1 MVNDENNTLSNYLGP
16 KFQEK
21 LVWQLLVEPEFA
33 EKVIDSLEIDYF
45 DDPNF
50 KRFFIL
56 ILEYYNEFGKV
67 PNLYN
72 GSIEQAIH
80 MYKSTTKN
88 SKIDEETLFSVLKKI
103 KYWDD
108 MIINKQRM
116 HDGDVIRESTK
127 FFIKQQEYRKIGEYT
142 LTCIKTGK
150 IKDKKTVSHIE
161 DWFQKTAYVG
171 DDDDDSEEVIDN
183 VTRALRKEFRQTI
196 PTGIEVID
204 VLTGGGL
211 GKSEIGVILS
221 PSGVGKTTML
231 TKIANTAY
239 ELGKNVA
246 QIIFEDTKDQVSRK
260 HYSIWSGIPLS
271 KIDDNPELVK
281 ERVNKKIEELKGNG
295 RIVVKRFSQENTTI
309 KDVINWMLSYQKK
322 WGFKFDELVLDYL
335 DCLESHKRTPDRN
348 EAELAIIKGFEALS
362 SDLEIPAWTAIQSNR
377 SGFDAEFVEAHQSG
391 GSIKRIQK
399 AHFFMS
405 IAKTPDQKEADLANI
420 RIIKA
425 RFAKDGQTFND
436 CIFNNDTME
445 IRIEDSRYKYSKS
458 YNKGLKKYTDDDLN
472 KVLDKASELELHS
485 KISRIYD
492 NKNVISEHEDVIDSS
507 LTNALDK
514 FKEDFSNPKNTDDD
528 NVSNNNNDNDEVL
541 DKNIN
546 EKNDDPFVWNGDT
559 EKNININNKNIHDML
574 IKKRDNQKVIK
585 KDDKK

>member
-1 MVNDENNTLSNYLGP
+1 MANEENNTLSNYLGP

-21 LVWQLLVEPEFA
+21 LVWQLLIEQEFA

-50 KRFFIL
+50 KRFFIV
-56 ILEYYNEFGKV
+56 ILEYYNEFGKI

-80 MYKSTTKN
+80 MYKSTTNN

-103 KYWDD
+103 RYWDE
-108 MIINKQRM
+108 MTVNKQRV

-142 LTCIKTGK
+142 LSSIKNGK
-150 IKDKKTVSHIE
+150 IKDKKIISYIE

-171 DDDDDSEEVIDN
+171 DDDDNSEEIIENID
-183 VTRALRKEFRQTI
+183 RALRKEFRETI

-239 ELGKNVA
+239 ELEKNVA

-260 HYSIWSGIPLS
+260 HYTIWSGIPLS
-271 KIDDNPELVK
+271 KIDENPELVK
-281 ERVNKKIEELKGNG
+281 KRVNKKIEELRGGG
-295 RIVVKRFSQENTTI
+295 RIVIKRFSQENTTI
-309 KDVINWMLSYQKK
+309 KDVSNWMLSYQKK
-322 WGFKFDELVLDYL
+322 WGLKFDILVLDYL

-362 SDLEIPAWTAIQSNR
+362 SDLNIPAWTAIQSNR
-377 SGFDAEFVEAHQSG
+377 SGFDSEFVEAHQSG

-436 CIFNNDTME
+436 CIFNNDTLE

-458 YNKGLKKYTDDDLN
+458 FNKGLKKYNDDDLN
-472 KVLDKASELELHS
+472 KVLDKASELEMHS
-485 KISRIYD
+485 KINDVYD
-492 NKNVISEHEDVIDSS
+492 KKNVVNEHEDIKDPL
-507 LTNALDK
+507 LTNAIDK
-514 FKEDFSNPKNTDDD
+514 YKESFTKKDDE
-528 NVSNNNNDNDEVL
+528 NEPENDEINDEKEL
-541 DKNIN
+541 KDDKIKDVFEWDGN
-546 EKNDDPFVWNGDT
+546 T
-559 EKNININNKNIHDML
+559 EKKVDNSIGVNNNKNIHEILM
-574 IKKRDNQKVIK
+574 KKRDKQDVIK
-585 KDDKK
+585 NKKNK